1 MSELPSLNLQCFG
14 VPTARLA
21 GAPAPP
27 EVLRRKHLA
36 LLVYLALSPNRRRTR
51 AHLVGVLWPETGD
64 ARARHSLNEAIRR
77 LRAHVGESRLASAG
91 DSIELRDDALE
102 VDALRFDALL
112 ERSPVDAARLVAGDF
127 LEGFAVEGAP
137 AFEEWVAQERDRYR
151 ARATAALVATGE
163 QALAAAR
170 ESDASASARRAL
182 ALQPYAEPAAQLLM
196 RSCALSGDT
205 AGALAAFHEFAARMA
220 ALGEQPG
227 RELAALADRIRGQR
241 WRRQARPLSET
252 VPPLVGQERA
262 HREAFTLVA
271 EALQRGPQT
280 LLITGDPGTGKTR
293 LLTECV
299 DRFALEGAVAAV
311 ATPLE
316 SDRDAPW
323 STLRTLLRAG
333 LPRAPGSAA
342 ADPGAL
348 AALATL
354 APEAFPGVAARAPAD
369 HAEVA
374 AAVASLLRALAGE
387 QPVAL
392 AVDEAHCADGASI
405 EALGGA
411 MPQLAGLPLLLVLSA
426 RATFQEPSRALVRLR
441 SDVGRA
447 GRVPGQ
453 AVQLE
458 PLSAADTRE
467 LVLRGSAWCVNQADL
482 DRLARRVF
490 FETSGNPFLI
500 VTMLQGLEKTA
511 VLRAEALTWPRPG
524 VTIEEPLPMSVPSLA
539 RQAVLARVAELDAA
553 SLQVLRAASIGALAV
568 DPELIAALTALA
580 PERIEQLLAVLEHHG
595 LLGFDG
601 ERYRFAAPLIAEV
614 VRGERLLPGER
625 RALRARAAAA
635 LASRPDLESRLLRA
649 ELMARTGPAAAAFA
663 AAVAAAQAALAES
676 APRAARR
683 ALGVAERTLPPD
695 DETGRRALA
704 ELRGRV
710 IT

>member
-1 MSELPSLNLQCFG
+1 MSELPPLELQCFG

-21 GAPAPP
+21 GGPAPP

-77 LRAHVGESRLASAG
+77 LRAHVGESRLGSDG
-91 DSIELRDDALE
+91 DSILLRVDALA
-102 VDALRFDALL
+102 VDALRF
-112 ERSPVDAARLVAGDF
+112 VA
-127 LEGFAVEGAP
+127 V
-137 AFEEWVAQERDRYR
+137 WY
-151 ARATAALVATGE
+151 
-163 QALAAAR
+163 
-170 ESDASASARRAL
+170 
-182 ALQPYAEPAAQLLM
+182 
-196 RSCALSGDT
+196 
-205 AGALAAFHEFAARMA
+205 
-220 ALGEQPG
+220 
-227 RELAALADRIRGQR
+227 RIRGQR
-241 WRRQARPLSET
+241 WRRHARPLNET
-252 VPPLVGQERA
+252 GPPLVGQERA
-262 HREAFTLVA
+262 HGEAFGLVA

-280 LLITGDPGTGKTR
+280 LVITGDPGTGKTR

-299 DRFALEGAVAAV
+299 DRFALRGAVAAV

-348 AALATL
+348 AVLATL

-458 PLSAADTRE
+458 PLTAADT
-467 LVLRGSAWCVNQADL
+467 
-482 DRLARRVF
+482 
-490 FETSGNPFLI
+490 P
-500 VTMLQGLEKTA
+500 
-511 VLRAEALTWPRPG
+511 
-524 VTIEEPLPMSVPSLA
+524 
-539 RQAVLARVAELDAA
+539 
-553 SLQVLRAASIGALAV
+553 
-568 DPELIAALTALA
+568 
-580 PERIEQLLAVLEHHG
+580 
-595 LLGFDG
+595 
-601 ERYRFAAPLIAEV
+601 
-614 VRGERLLPGER
+614 
-625 RALRARAAAA
+625 
-635 LASRPDLESRLLRA
+635 
-649 ELMARTGPAAAAFA
+649 
-663 AAVAAAQAALAES
+663 
-676 APRAARR
+676 
-683 ALGVAERTLPPD
+683 
-695 DETGRRALA
+695 
-704 ELRGRV
+704 
-710 IT
+710 